1 MKKEKIKA
9 ISKDFILFI
18 FIAVMVFS
26 IIAINPISNLDEIWN
41 YNTARA
47 I

>member
-18 FIAVMVFS
+18 FIAYGFS
-26 IIAINPISNLDEIWN
+26 IIAIKPI
-41 YNTARA
+41 TKFR
-47 I
+47 